1 MSRSSYPF
9 DKIERKW
16 QKYWETNKIFKTK
29 VDRSKPKYYI
39 LDMFPYPSGNGL
51 HVGHPEGYTA
61 SDIISRYKRMNGYN
75 VLHPMGFDAFGL
87 PAETYA
93 IQTGTHPKTTTEKNI
108 KNFTR
113 QLKMFGFSYDWDRKI
128 NTTDPKY
135 YKWTQWIFL
144 QLFKKGLVY
153 ETKTPVWWCEGLK
166 SVLANEE
173 VVNGKSE
180 RGNYPVKRVMLK
192 QWMLKI
198 TKYADRLLEGLDKL
212 DWPESVKEMQRNWIG
227 RSEGAKVIFSVDKSE
242 EKIEVFTTRSDTLF
256 GATYMV
262 LAPEHPLVDK
272 ITTKEYKNEVE
283 EYKEKA
289 IIKSDLART
298 ELTKKKTGIFTGGYA
313 INPVNNE
320 KIPIWIADYVL
331 WGYGTG
337 AIMAVPAHDQR
348 DYEFAKKF
356 DIKITQVI
364 KGGKIDKEA
373 YEGDGIHINS
383 EFINDLNKKDAINK
397 MNNWL
402 EKNGIGKATINYK
415 LRDWLFS
422 RQRYWGEPIPLYKD
436 EDGNVY
442 PMNESELPLKLPETK
457 KYKPA
462 GNGKSPLANIRE
474 WVEFEG
480 KDGKS
485 YYRET
490 HTMPQWAGSN
500 WYYLRYISPFNES
513 ELVDKELEKYW
524 MPVDFYIGGAEH
536 AVLHLLYA
544 RFWHKVLYDIGAV
557 STDEPFQKLLNQGLI
572 LGSDGEKMSK
582 SRGNVIN
589 PDNIIKKYG
598 ADSLRV
604 YEMFMGPIER
614 PKPWSTDGLT
624 GVHRFLNRIWRL
636 YISEEGNVNSNIKS
650 EKNSESFEKEYHKT
664 VKIVG
669 EHIEEARFNTA
680 ISQMMVFINVGYKEK
695 ILNKEIMVNFIKLL
709 SPFAPHIAEELWE
722 KMEMESEL
730 TYSEWPTYDKS
741 KLVEETIE
749 YPVQINGKMR
759 SKIVSNID
767 DDNDRIKEIVLNDP
781 KTKEYIDGKKII
793 KFLVVPKKIVTVV
806 VK

>member
-1 MSRSSYPF
+1 MSKSSYPF

-93 IQTGTHPKTTTEKNI
+93 IQTGTHPKMTTEKNI
-108 KNFTR
+108 ENFTR

-262 LAPEHPLVDK
+262 LAPEHSLVDK

-283 EYKEKA
+283 KYKKKA

-298 ELTKKKTGIFTGGYA
+298 ELTKEKTGIFTGGYA
-313 INPVNNE
+313 INPVNKK

-383 EFINDLNKKDAINK
+383 EFINDLNKN
-397 MNNWL
+397 L
-402 EKNGIGKATINYK
+402 
-415 LRDWLFS
+415 
-422 RQRYWGEPIPLYKD
+422 
-436 EDGNVY
+436 
-442 PMNESELPLKLPETK
+442 
-457 KYKPA
+457 
-462 GNGKSPLANIRE
+462 
-474 WVEFEG
+474 
-480 KDGKS
+480 
-485 YYRET
+485 
-490 HTMPQWAGSN
+490 
-500 WYYLRYISPFNES
+500 
-513 ELVDKELEKYW
+513 LVQSS
-524 MPVDFYIGGAEH
+524 
-536 AVLHLLYA
+536 
-544 RFWHKVLYDIGAV
+544 
-557 STDEPFQKLLNQGLI
+557 ST
-572 LGSDGEKMSK
+572 
-582 SRGNVIN
+582 
-589 PDNIIKKYG
+589 
-598 ADSLRV
+598 
-604 YEMFMGPIER
+604 
-614 PKPWSTDGLT
+614 
-624 GVHRFLNRIWRL
+624 
-636 YISEEGNVNSNIKS
+636 
-650 EKNSESFEKEYHKT
+650 
-664 VKIVG
+664 
-669 EHIEEARFNTA
+669 
-680 ISQMMVFINVGYKEK
+680 
-695 ILNKEIMVNFIKLL
+695 
-709 SPFAPHIAEELWE
+709 
-722 KMEMESEL
+722 
-730 TYSEWPTYDKS
+730 
-741 KLVEETIE
+741 
-749 YPVQINGKMR
+749 
-759 SKIVSNID
+759 
-767 DDNDRIKEIVLNDP
+767 
-781 KTKEYIDGKKII
+781 
-793 KFLVVPKKIVTVV
+793 
-806 VK
+806 